1 MVHKNITIY
10 DIQKVVL
17 ITFLSICI
25 ILPTGSV
32 FDINVKFIFLFL
44 LVISSFFVDNG
55 SGVIRCIKGMLIP
68 VLFLVVFLLISEISS
83 TKNNEALLQTKDILT
98 FFFMT
103 TIAYSFIRKNDNPEE
118 FISKVIIN
126 NLVFL
131 SVLKILIFM
140 YVQITGISV
149 TQIMSIISDI
159 FNTKLMT
166 LDSDD
171 IAISR
176 ISFMSDYIL
185 PIAIYILTKEIV
197 NNRMT
202 LFKTITL
209 VFLVLSVILS
219 LSRFLWVIGA
229 ASIALALM
237 HEIKK
242 SKSVFILAIAVMLI
256 LYALTLPSVQEAINF
271 RFNSNDADLSDLAR
285 QLQYNAIIDSIAKYP
300 LLGQGL
306 GYYLPTLIRSSAAK
320 YSYELQI
327 PALAMQVGLIGTLL
341 FFSIILSKLY
351 KSALNLNLYDK
362 CIYIIL
368 IILWLI
374 GGFFNPVIISSS
386 GGIAFLLLY
395 VLPKRINNN

>member
-44 LVISSFFVDNG
+44 LVILSFFVDNG

-68 VLFLVVFLLISEISS
+68 VLFLVLFLFISEINS

-103 TIAYSFIRKNDNPEE
+103 TVAYSFIRKNDNSEE

-131 SVLKILIFM
+131 SALKILIFM
-140 YVQITGISV
+140 YAQVTGISV

-176 ISFMSDYIL
+176 ISFMSDYVL

-197 NNRMT
+197 NNRIT

-209 VFLVLSVILS
+209 IFLVLSVILS

-242 SKSVFILAIAVMLI
+242 SKSIFIVAIAIMLM

-271 RFNSNDADLSDLAR
+271 RFNSNDSDLSDLAR
-285 QLQYNAIIDSIAKYP
+285 QLQYNAIIDSIGKYP

-327 PALAMQVGLIGTLL
+327 PALAMQVGLIGTIL
-341 FFSIILSKLY
+341 FLSIIFSKLY

-362 CIYIIL
+362 CIYLIL

-386 GGIAFLLLY
+386 GGIAVLLLY

>member
-44 LVISSFFVDNG
+44 LVILSFFVDNG

-68 VLFLVVFLLISEISS
+68 VLFLVLFLLISEISS

-103 TIAYSFIRKNDNPEE
+103 TIAYSFIRKNDNSEE

-131 SVLKILIFM
+131 SALKILIFM
-140 YVQITGISV
+140 YAQVTGISV

-176 ISFMSDYIL
+176 ISFMSDYVL

-197 NNRMT
+197 NSRIT

-209 VFLVLSVILS
+209 ILLVLSIILS

-229 ASIALALM
+229 TSIALALM

-242 SKSVFILAIAVMLI
+242 SKSIFIVAIAVMLM

-271 RFNSNDADLSDLAR
+271 RFNSNDSDLSDLAR
-285 QLQYNAIIDSIAKYP
+285 QLQYNAIIDSIGKYP

-341 FFSIILSKLY
+341 FFSIIFSKLY

-362 CIYIIL
+362 CIYLIL

>member
-44 LVISSFFVDNG
+44 LVILSFFVDNG

-68 VLFLVVFLLISEISS
+68 VLFLVLFLLISEISS

-103 TIAYSFIRKNDNPEE
+103 TIAYSFIRKNDNSEE

-131 SVLKILIFM
+131 SALKILIFM
-140 YVQITGISV
+140 YAQVTGISV

-176 ISFMSDYIL
+176 ISFMSDYVL

-197 NNRMT
+197 NSRIT

-209 VFLVLSVILS
+209 ILLVLSIILS

-229 ASIALALM
+229 TSIALALM

-242 SKSVFILAIAVMLI
+242 SKSIFIVAIAVMLM

-271 RFNSNDADLSDLAR
+271 RFNSNDSDLSDLAR
-285 QLQYNAIIDSIAKYP
+285 QLQYNAIIDSIGKYP

-341 FFSIILSKLY
+341 FFSIIFAKLY

-362 CIYIIL
+362 CIYLIL

-395 VLPKRINNN
+395 ALPKRISNN

>member
-44 LVISSFFVDNG
+44 LVILSFFVDNG

-68 VLFLVVFLLISEISS
+68 VLFLVLFLLISEISS

-103 TIAYSFIRKNDNPEE
+103 TIAYSFIRKNDNSEE

-131 SVLKILIFM
+131 SALKILIFM
-140 YVQITGISV
+140 YAQVTGISV

-176 ISFMSDYIL
+176 ISFMSDYVL

-197 NNRMT
+197 NSRIT

-209 VFLVLSVILS
+209 ILLVLSIILS

-229 ASIALALM
+229 TSIALALM

-242 SKSVFILAIAVMLI
+242 SKSIFIVAIAVMLM

-271 RFNSNDADLSDLAR
+271 RFNSNDSDLSDLAR
-285 QLQYNAIIDSIAKYP
+285 QLQYNAIINSIGKYP

-341 FFSIILSKLY
+341 FFSIIFSKLY

-362 CIYIIL
+362 CIYLIL